1 MVTVFFRYDDYS
13 SMSPAHV
20 DTGLIEVFARHSMT
34 CTFAVVPS
42 ITSLYPQV
50 QGEGQ
55 DVLLTEAKINE
66 LKEAVRKG
74 AVDVALHGWN
84 HLTNAFSPPPVPS
97 EFRGLSVEQQ
107 TAILLRGKR
116 HLGDALGVEP
126 TVFVP
131 PWNTYD
137 DATLEALT
145 RAGFN
150 GLSANR
156 YSPISHQGE
165 GLGYAPMT
173 IEIGALR
180 RAVDVAAASQD
191 SDPVVGVMLHPYD
204 FHESGDNRSVMSLAD
219 FEKELVWLAGQKGVR
234 VLSISALIASS
245 PDMNA
250 KRFAANKPSVLET
263 VFPGFIPK
271 VFSDPVYRSAAA
283 ALRLQSGRHL
293 QLLVFL
299 LLVALAGGVGGSLI
313 SLALAD
319 VSGVLLGAVLLG
331 ILLVTGF
338 LIVRAI
344 RLKEIY
350 SRALTLITVLC
361 GTCFGL
367 VLAW

>member
-20 DTGLIEVFARHSMT
+20 DTGLIDVFARHNMT

-50 QGEGQ
+50 QGQGHE
-55 DVLLTEAKINE
+55 VLLTEAKISE

-97 EFRGLSVEQQ
+97 EFRGLSVDQQ
-107 TAILLRGKR
+107 TAILQRGKR
-116 HLGDALGVEP
+116 HLGDALGVAT

-137 DATLEALT
+137 DSTLEALT
-145 RAGFN
+145 RAGFK
-150 GLSANR
+150 GVSANR
-156 YSPISHQGE
+156 YSPISSRGE

-180 RAVDVAAASQD
+180 HAVELAGASQD
-191 SDPVVGVMLHPYD
+191 KDPVVGVMLHPYD
-204 FHESGDNRSVMSLAD
+204 FHESGDERSVMSLAE
-219 FEKELVWLAGQKGVR
+219 FEKELAWLAGQQGVR
-234 VLSISALIASS
+234 VLSISSLIAES

-250 KRFAANKPSVLET
+250 KRFSANKPSTFET

-271 VFSDPVYRSAAA
+271 VFSDPVYSTTAT

-293 QLLVFL
+293 QLLAY
-299 LLVALAGGVGGSLI
+299 LLVVALSGGVIGSLI
-313 SLALAD
+313 SLVLAD
-319 VSGVLLGAVLLG
+319 VSGLLLGMVLLGMLL
-331 ILLVTGF
+331 IAGF

-344 RLKEIY
+344 RLREIY